1 MKDIILIT
9 AYCPDS
15 KKLNKLRKLVNQLQD
30 FNDKYSIM
38 IVSHTTI
45 PHDIQEKVDLCLYDK
60 KNELLTD
67 WDLINQPWFSPGNG
81 RTVQSGLLTGRNT
94 HLAIWRM
101 IILSFSM
108 CKNIGYEK
116 IHHIEYDCE
125 ILDDSEIQSNS
136 KLLDEYDFIYYMDRK
151 KDITD
156 ITDILFGSFQSYK
169 INSLPKKLINLD
181 EDWIKDLI
189 RKSSSKSPEG
199 MLKKILTEEGKAFE
213 KDRKVLEL
221 NGNIFAT
228 SEEDDG
234 FNDWGVPY
242 VDLMDNCVYF
252 VVWNTRKT
260 NGVRYTIIINDKDV
274 FTTDLVPM
282 GNWKIIKMGSIED
295 VKKILTIED
304 DKVRDKIEFNN
315 LEDREL
321 FKKIS
326 FRKK

>member
-30 FNDKYSIM
+30 FNEKYSIM
-38 IVSHTTI
+38 IVSHSTI
-45 PHDIQEKVDLCLYDK
+45 PSDIQEKVDLCLYDK

-67 WDLINQPWFSPGNG
+67 WDLINQPFFGPNHG
-81 RTVQSGLLTGRNT
+81 RFIQSGLLTGKNT

-101 IILSFSM
+101 LILAFSV
-108 CKNIGYEK
+108 CKNNGYKK

-125 ILDDSEIQSNS
+125 ILDDSEIESNS
-136 KLLDEYDFIYYMDRK
+136 KLLNEYDFVYYVDK
-151 KDITD
+151 KENTRA
-156 ITDILFGSFQSYK
+156 ILFGSFQSYK
-169 INSLPKKLINLD
+169 IDSIPEKLINLD

-199 MLKKILTEEGKAFE
+199 MLKKILTEEGITFE

-221 NGNIFAT
+221 NGNNFAT
-228 SEEDDG
+228 SEDDDG